1 MPDAFDAALAD
12 FSGMDGQKDLLI
24 QGVLHKAYIAVDE
37 QGTEAAAATGVVVG
51 TLAMPAG
58 SVTVHVDHPFL
69 FLITDRSSG
78 TILFMGK
85 VVDPR

>member
-1 MPDAFDAALAD
+1 
-12 FSGMDGQKDLLI
+12 MDGQKDLLI

-37 QGTEAAAATGVVVG
+37 EGTEAAAATGIVVG
-51 TLAMPAG
+51 LMAMPAG
-58 SVTVHVDHPFL
+58 NVTVNIDHPFL

-78 TILFMGK
+78 TILFVGR